1 MVGID
6 PKDKK
11 YVITFKPKGER
22 PNQRDDKFEIFRNV
36 VGLADVRDIL
46 DLVRHTGPT
55 HMHDEIRKTEF
66 TVTDINSYDS
76 PIINAK
82 LTVDQANRLRKDP
95 NVLYVMEDHF
105 AYADVEGVTWQWPEV
120 HTEEAQRSPLSVFGQ
135 GVNVCVLDTG
145 CDDTHVDLRDRVK
158 VKQDFTG
165 DGGGTKGFSDHGT
178 HVSGIIGA
186 TQGNNEGT
194 AGVAPLCNIWNLRC
208 GGRTATDPT
217 GGTFAAS
224 DTIEAQEYARANG
237 GILWN
242 QSFGGAPFEQT
253 MSDRYQFLFDDGRL
267 IINSAGNTGK
277 QELVYPAAYP
287 GVISISSLQGQ
298 PGQVIISDFSTW
310 NNQIDLTAPGS
321 DISSCGFN
329 NTIVTKSGTSMAC
342 PCVVGVAALCM
353 GAYRSGACGPP
364 YTPGARQNQIIESVL
379 RDSATKT
386 SSEGTLVGSQPRGT
400 KDIFYGWGIPLADV
414 AVAALK
420 GVTVNSL
427 VAR

>member
-6 PKDKK
+6 PKNKK
-11 YVITFKPKGER
+11 YTVTFKPKAER
-22 PNQRDDKFEIFRNV
+22 LNQRDDKFELFRHA

-46 DLVRHTGPT
+46 DLSRYVGPT

-66 TVTDINSYDS
+66 TVTDINSYES
-76 PIINAK
+76 PFIIAR
-82 LTVDQANRLRKDP
+82 LTPDQANRLRKDP
-95 NVLYVMEDHF
+95 NVLWVVEDYNM
-105 AYADVEGVTWQWPEV
+105 YAHVEGVTWQWPEV
-120 HTEEAQRSPLSVFGQ
+120 HTQEAQRSPLSAFGA

-145 CDDTHVDLRDRVK
+145 VDNTHVDLRDRVK
-158 VKQDFTG
+158 VTQNFTS
-165 DGGGTKGFSDHGT
+165 DNLGGKGGSDHGT
-178 HVSGIIGA
+178 HVAGIIAA

-194 AGVAPLCNIWNLRC
+194 AGVAPMCNIWNLRC
-208 GGRTATDPT
+208 GDAQGI
-217 GGTFAAS
+217 FAAS

-237 GILWN
+237 AILWN
-242 QSFGGAPFEQT
+242 QSFGGAPFDTTQQA
-253 MSDRYQFLFDDGRL
+253 RYQFLYDDGRL

-277 QELVYPAAYP
+277 QELVYPAAYG

-298 PGQVIISDFSTW
+298 PGEVIISDFSTW

-321 DISSCGFN
+321 DISSCGYN

-342 PCVVGVAALCM
+342 PCVTGVAALGL
-353 GAYRSGACGPP
+353 GAYRTNACGPP
-364 YTPGARQNQIIESVL
+364 YTPGARQNQIMEAVL

-386 SSEGTLVGSQPRGT
+386 STEGTLVGSQPRGT

-414 AVAALK
+414 VVAALK
-420 GVTVNSL
+420 GVSVNSL